1 MSIADYND
9 LRIANQEHIKL
20 EFFLKQIKS
29 EEIESIATKKNLS
42 IIELKEKE
50 KNCKNNDINEKN
62 VIKDDKNVNNSE
74 KKVFHISNF
83 NKIYPEIKRLNSFKN
98 QSYINIDFFEK
109 WKNAYLKLSSKK

>member
-1 MSIADYND
+1 M
-9 LRIANQEHIKL
+9 IANQEHIKL

-29 EEIESIATKKNLS
+29 EEIESITTKKNLS
-42 IIELKEKE
+42 IIEFKEEE
-50 KNCKNNDINEKN
+50 KNSKNKEINDEIVIN
-62 VIKDDKNVNNSE
+62 DDKNMNNSE

>member
-83 NKIYPEIKRLNSFKN
+83 NRIYPEIKRLNSIKN
-98 QSYINIDFFEK
+98 QSYKHINFFEK